1 MLNAN
6 IARSGVL
13 SVHELSRFATARIW
27 FITYSGAFAVYF
39 RPDRRAFDSLS
50 APAPEN
56 LPSIRKKSQIPGGQ
70 PRWGG
75 GGRAQLELTDAQ
87 RTKLWL
93 GKEQQLD
100 IDARLCKT
108 RHGMLNLDAEKYW
121 N

>member
-13 SVHELSRFATARIW
+13 SVHELSRFASHIW

-39 RPDRRAFDSLS
+39 NPYRRAFDSLS
-50 APAPEN
+50 APATEN
-56 LPSIRKKSQIPGGQ
+56 LPSIRKKKPDSRGQ
-70 PRWGG
+70 PRGGGG

-93 GKEQQLD
+93 GKEQ
-100 IDARLCKT
+100 
-108 RHGMLNLDAEKYW
+108 
-121 N
+121 